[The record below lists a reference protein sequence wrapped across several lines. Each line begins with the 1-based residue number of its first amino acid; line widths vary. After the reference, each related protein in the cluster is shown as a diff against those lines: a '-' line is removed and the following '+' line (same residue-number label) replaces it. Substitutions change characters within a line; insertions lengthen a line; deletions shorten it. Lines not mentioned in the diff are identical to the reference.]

1 MSKIHILSVAAAAA
15 SLLMGGISQASTSIP
30 QATPVSDATQI
41 AQVVPP
47 VAGLTAIGT
56 GVSTAPADS
65 AVIYLT
71 FYSNYY
77 PQPSEDPNVPPPQP
91 PAATAADTKPVVDAI
106 VATGVPAGNIETT
119 IDPNTSGG
127 FRVKV
132 RVNKPTQ
139 ASMQALVAAA
149 NTAATKNNKYT
160 SGGAQ
165 IGYLTNNCQALE
177 TEARKLALADA
188 RNRSTALATLAGVQ
202 LGGIISLLD
211 ASSWGYYGGPACPS
225 ASDPLVTQDPY
236 SLPSVDLLS
245 PAVVRVNSSVTVT
258 YELK

>member
-15 SLLMGGISQASTSIP
+15 SLLLGGISQASAAIP
-30 QATPVSDATQI
+30 QAVPTSEGTQI
-41 AQVVPP
+41 AQLLPP
-47 VAGLTAIGT
+47 AAGLTAT
-56 GVSTAPADS
+56 GSGIATAPADS
-65 AVIYLT
+65 AVIYLS

-91 PAATAADTKPVVDAI
+91 PAATAADTKPVVDAL
-106 VATGVPAGNIETT
+106 VATGIPAGSIETI

-132 RVNKPTQ
+132 KVDKPTQ

-149 NTAATKNNKYT
+149 NAAATKNNKYT

-177 TEARKLALADA
+177 TEARRLALADA
-188 RNRSTALATLAGVQ
+188 RNRSNSLATLAGVK
-202 LGGIISLLD
+202 LGSIISLLD
-211 ASSWGYYGGPACPS
+211 ASTWGYYGGPACPS